1 MAEKKK
7 TAAKPAVSG
16 RTSASKRG
24 DKAIESKTGA
34 GAALAARSK
43 DARPAKTTESKPAR
57 VKKTATASKAAAQ
70 VAKPTEKTTR
80 SKSTEEPSIA
90 KRVLRKVKSAAG
102 GVASLAGSVVGR
114 H

>member
-7 TAAKPAVSG
+7 AGAKPAASDK
-16 RTSASKRG
+16 TSTSKRSG
-24 DKAIESKTGA
+24 KAIESTTGA

-43 DARPAKTTESKPAR
+43 DTKATGAKTAEAKPSTKPAQSKTTEK
-57 VKKTATASKAAAQ
+57 
-70 VAKPTEKTTR
+70 
-80 SKSTEEPSIA
+80 PSIA

-114 H
+114 N

>member
-7 TAAKPAVSG
+7 AAAKPAATG
-16 RTSASKRG
+16 RASTSKRKG
-24 DKAIESKTGA
+24 KAIESKTGA

-43 DARPAKTTESKPAR
+43 DAKSAKTTEPKPTRA
-57 VKKTATASKAAAQ
+57 KKTAGKAAAEA
-70 VAKPTEKTTR
+70 AKPAASSKATEK
-80 SKSTEEPSIA
+80 PSIT

-102 GVASLAGSVVGR
+102 GVASLAGSMVGR